1 MNLSTQLGFIRK
13 QLLDGSP
20 DKNCRRIP
28 TKTVRC
34 MTQTELT
41 ERWRIIEAQFGRWR
55 TESAGQPFVKLG
67 NRVHYQVQ
75 DVEAFE

>member
-1 MNLSTQLGFIRK
+1 
-13 QLLDGSP
+13 
-20 DKNCRRIP
+20 
-28 TKTVRC
+28 

-67 NRVHYQVQ
+67 NQVHYQVQ